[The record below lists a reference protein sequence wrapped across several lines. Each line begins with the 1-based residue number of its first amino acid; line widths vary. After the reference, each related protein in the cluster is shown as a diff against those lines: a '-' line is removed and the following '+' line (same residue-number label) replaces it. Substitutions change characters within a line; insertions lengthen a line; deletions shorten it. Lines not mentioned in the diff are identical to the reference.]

1 MSCPAGTGSGASV
14 FVTAMSERR
23 LTVVVAVAELLE
35 RSVSWPALAT
45 VAVFEI
51 VAASAVPAATRTTRV
66 NVVVPP
72 APMARLGWMQLTVPF
87 VPTVGLVQ
95 VHPADPAPPITSDWN
110 GVAAGSASVMG
121 AFGAAFAPLLLTVIV

>member
-23 LTVVVAVAELLE
+23 LTVVVAVAELLV
-35 RSVSWPALAT
+35 RSLSWPALAT

-51 VAASAVPAATRTTRV
+51 VAPSAVPAATRTTTV

-72 APMARLGWMQLTVPF
+72 APMARLGCVQLTVPF
-87 VPTVGLVQ
+87 VPTAGLVH
-95 VHPADPAPPITSDWN
+95 VHPAAPAPQ
-110 GVAAGSASVMG
+110 AASHWDVG
-121 AFGAAFAPLLLTVIV
+121 